1 MNKIILRDYQ
11 KEAIDS
17 VWKYWSKTK
26 GNPLIVAPCGAGKS
40 LIIADL
46 IQQLHQEH
54 GARVLILT
62 HRAELLQ
69 QNEAEL
75 QKLLPGA
82 KTGFFS
88 ASLGKKEYFSPITF
102 AGIQTIEKNLHNFD
116 PFDICLIDECHLLPR
131 SAQTQYGRACTLLK
145 QMNPKCRFVG
155 LTATPFR
162 LDSGSL
168 HKGEGALFD
177 SVTYDIPVQKLVDS
191 GYLVPV
197 TAKRGVTVANM
208 SGVKKRGGD
217 FVSKEMAQAFDNV
230 LQSACDEIIERGKG
244 RKAWMVFCASVEQAE
259 TTKQIMI
266 QSGVSAELIT
276 GDTPRAQRKDIIDQ
290 YKAGKVRCLVN
301 VDVLTTGFNAP
312 ITDLLALVR
321 ATDST
326 SLYVQIVGRAMRTHP
341 GKKDALL
348 LDFGGNVER
357 HGPIDDVIIK
367 QPSGSGDAEAPA
379 KACPECHSILPL
391 SSRQCPD
398 CLYIFPPPKP
408 SYNGTAFDGA
418 VMAIQRKPKW
428 IKVDGVAYKR
438 HKKEGK
444 PDSVRIEYKC
454 GLKTYKEWLLP
465 EHSGRAKIETD
476 KKIRDRYAPE
486 SNLSITTDVILE
498 HSVFLRCPKFILVKQ
513 EGKYERVE
521 QVHFGSQEPTNAG
534 CTNMA

>member
-1 MNKIILRDYQ
+1 
-11 KEAIDS
+11 
-17 VWKYWSKTK
+17 
-26 GNPLIVAPCGAGKS
+26 
-40 LIIADL
+40 
-46 IQQLHQEH
+46 
-54 GARVLILT
+54 
-62 HRAELLQ
+62 
-69 QNEAEL
+69 
-75 QKLLPGA
+75 LPGA

-88 ASLGKKEYFSPITF
+88 ASIGKKEYSAPITF

-191 GYLVPV
+191 GYLVPI
-197 TAKRGVTVANM
+197 TAKRGVTVADM

-217 FVSKEMAQAFDNV
+217 FVSKEMAQAFEDV

-259 TTKQIMI
+259 KTKQIMI
-266 QSGVSAELIT
+266 QSGISAELII
-276 GDTPRAQRKDIIDQ
+276 GDTPRVQRKDIIDR
-290 YKAGKVRCLVN
+290 YKAGSVRCLVN

-326 SLYVQIVGRAMRTHP
+326 SLYVQIVGRAMRTYP

-367 QPSGSGDAEAPA
+367 QPSGSGDGEAPA

-418 VMAIQRKPKW
+418 VMASQRKPKW
-428 IKVDGVAYKR
+428 IKVDGAAYKR

-444 PDSVRIEYKC
+444 PDSVRVEYRC
-454 GLKTYKEWLLP
+454 GLKIYKEWLLP
-465 EHSGRAKIETD
+465 DHGGRAKSETD
-476 KKIRDRYAPE
+476 GKLFNRYGYVPSMPKNTDELLEALKIMP
-486 SNLSITTDVILE
+486 
-498 HSVFLRCPKFILVKQ
+498 CPKFILVKQ

-521 QVHFGSQEPTNAG
+521 QVNFGSQEPTNAG
-534 CTNMA
+534 CANMA